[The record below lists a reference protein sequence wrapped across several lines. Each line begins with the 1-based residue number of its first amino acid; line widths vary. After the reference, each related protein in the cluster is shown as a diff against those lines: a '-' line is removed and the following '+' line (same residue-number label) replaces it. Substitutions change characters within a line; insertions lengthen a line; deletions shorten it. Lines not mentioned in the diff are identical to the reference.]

1 MTFRTIK
8 YETVWYRQEAAPSQT
23 CKGCAFKSFESCSD
37 ISDLVHDKYGTEKK
51 STRGFCHDSI
61 WVSEPNWNIDD
72 AVLFEVTR
80 RLEGANK

>member
-8 YETVWYRQEAAPSQT
+8 YKTVWYRQEAARQD
-23 CKGCAFKSFESCSD
+23 CKGCAFKSFESCND
-37 ISDLVHDKYGTEKK
+37 IANIVHDKYETEKN
-51 STRGFCHDSI
+51 STLGFCHDSI